1 MAKVQNEKA
10 NVQVIIDGKPALNTI
25 KELEQAERQLIAQ
38 MKNLNTESEHFK
50 KAMGELGDVRAKLQ
64 PLRDEI
70 KNVGREMKD
79 VEQSSTKM
87 GDRLSSLDGNS
98 GVFSNMKN
106 KITEVKESVM
116 GATNGLSGMQM
127 GLFGVVGAVA
137 ALVGFSLY
145 SYFTKTDEGAT
156 KLEGIL
162 GGLRAVVDT
171 LLSGFVSL
179 GEWMVKAFENPK
191 QALNDVLD
199 FIKGQVVNRFNAIG
213 EYFKGVWKVITGDY
227 KAGLEEMGN
236 ASLKFS
242 TGIDDPLGKLD
253 KFATKIKEAA
263 KAAFDLAVE
272 LDALEDAERAY
283 SVTAVKSENA
293 ISALLLKTKAK
304 NITLEE
310 GLALLRQASKIE
322 ETDFNQKVKFAE
334 ENLRLARKQNEID
347 AKAGKDTD
355 EMAQRETDAL
365 IKIEKLKGESI
376 LLREKIA
383 NRESQFI
390 LKIQNEREA
399 DAKHQQDI
407 NDKKNK
413 DLEAA
418 LKFAQDLEARMTDA
432 EINLIAD
439 KNEQKRLRILAS
451 YDKQLQDLR
460 DKGLAE
466 SELYKLLQ
474 QNLDKELADLQVASI
489 DERTKKQLSAEELA
503 FQTKEAALKLQYS
516 TLVGSE
522 QEFQDEMY
530 NLKLSTLEAE
540 LLLLQNAYGI
550 ENDLVKKKENEI
562 TNLKADE
569 NRKRTANE
577 KKSTDDRAKIRE
589 SELKSAKSLTSG
601 LMGLMVDLMGESAK
615 ATKAYKLIA
624 SADVILN
631 SAMEIQRIFASY
643 STLGPA
649 GQALAIAQAAVAAGR
664 TAIQVNRI
672 NSVNPSAKMGAR
684 GMIVQG
690 DAHGS
695 SYGVQGVGL
704 VNRSTG
710 QEVGE
715 IEGGEIV
722 LPKAVTYSS
731 YGRAM
736 ASQLSQAFGG
746 VAFANGGITPGADGS
761 MQNNMSFATSDQM
774 AQMIAL
780 QQQQISLMMVQKATL
795 KAEVSLSEFDNQTTL
810 RDKVLQKMNA

>member
-38 MKNLNTESEHFK
+38 MKHLNTESEHFK

-70 KNVGREMKD
+70 KNVGREMKV

-127 GLFGVVGAVA
+127 GVFGVVGAVA
-137 ALVGFSLY
+137 ALVGFALY

-227 KAGLEEMGN
+227 KDGLDEMAN
-236 ASLKFS
+236 ASIKFS

-322 ETDFNQKVKFAE
+322 EADFNQKVKFAE

-347 AKAGKDTD
+347 KAANKDGD

-390 LKIQNEREA
+390 LKIQSEREA
-399 DAKHQQDI
+399 DAKHQQDV

-413 DLEAA
+413 DLEAS
-418 LKFAQDLEARMTDA
+418 LKFARDLEVRMTDA
-432 EINLIAD
+432 QINLIAN
-439 KNEQKRLRILAS
+439 KNEQKRLRILSS
-451 YDKQLQDLR
+451 YDKQLEDLR

-474 QNLDKELADLQVASI
+474 QNLDKELEDLKLASI
-489 DERTKKQLSAEELA
+489 DESTKKQLSAEQLA
-503 FQTKEAALKLQYS
+503 FQTKEAAL
-516 TLVGSE
+516 E
-522 QEFQDEMY
+522 
-530 NLKLSTLEAE
+530 
-540 LLLLQNAYGI
+540 LQNASMLMKEDVFQEKMAALKLKTLETQKQILIEAYGTESEI
-550 ENDLVKKKENEI
+550 VKEKENEI
-562 TNLKADE
+562 TKEKAKE
-569 NRKRTANE
+569 IKKRRDAEKLTAE
-577 KKSTDDRAKIRE
+577 DL
-589 SELKSAKSLTSG
+589 ELLQNNQMQRGKQFSSG
-601 LMGLMVDLMGESAK
+601 LVALMTEIYGEAVKNS
-615 ATKAYKLIA
+615 KAYKAIA
-624 SADVILN
+624 TADVLMN
-631 SAMEIQRIFASY
+631 SAMEIQRIFTGYAA
-643 STLGPA
+643 LGPL
-649 GQALAIAQAAVAAGR
+649 GQGLAIGQAAVSVAR
-664 TAIQVNRI
+664 TAIQINKI
-672 NSVNPSAKMGAR
+672 NSVNTSAKSGAR

-695 SYGVQGVGL
+695 SYGVRGVGL

-761 MQNNMSFATSDQM
+761 TQSNMSFATSDQM